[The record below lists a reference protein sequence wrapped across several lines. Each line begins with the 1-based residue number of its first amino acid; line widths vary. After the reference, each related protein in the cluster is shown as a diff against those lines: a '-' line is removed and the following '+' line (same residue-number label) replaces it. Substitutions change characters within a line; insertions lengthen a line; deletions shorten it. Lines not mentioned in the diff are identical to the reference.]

1 MLDSNPNPK
10 QTVSNSALLLFDQA
24 MRMRAIQA
32 DIVRAG
38 QELNGLS
45 DFELSE
51 LGINR
56 CDVEAVIAQYI

>member
-1 MLDSNPNPK
+1 MLDSNLNPK

-38 QELNGLS
+38 QELNRLS

>member
-1 MLDSNPNPK
+1 MLDSNLNPK
-10 QTVSNSALLLFDQA
+10 QKVSNSALLLFDQA

-38 QELNGLS
+38 QELNRLS

>member
-1 MLDSNPNPK
+1 MLDSNLNPK
-10 QTVSNSALLLFDQA
+10 QNVSNSALLLFDQA

-38 QELNGLS
+38 QELNRLS